1 MIILYELILFIEVIQ
16 IKMSALY
23 AEVPFDRF
31 CKELRFVCVCLG
43 DCVIMAQCWII
54 ALTPFGSRK
63 FLILRQDS
71 LGSVSKLIELQN
83 FSQLACV
90 STLMYS

>member
-1 MIILYELILFIEVIQ
+1 MIILYKFIDFTEVIR
-16 IKMSALY
+16 IKVFAFY

-43 DCVIMAQCWII
+43 DFVIMAQCWII
-54 ALTPFGSRK
+54 ALILGLEGLRK

-83 FSQLACV
+83 FS
-90 STLMYS
+90 